1 MIEFLRSAAAR
12 DTMPPLRRRCA
23 LGGSIPYQDLSHSRL
38 EPERCAQAAGQ
49 ASIDANQLFQ
59 LLDTIAK
66 AVSF

>member
-1 MIEFLRSAAAR
+1 MA
-12 DTMPPLRRRCA
+12 
-23 LGGSIPYQDLSHSRL
+23 
-38 EPERCAQAAGQ
+38 PERCAQAAGQ

>member
-1 MIEFLRSAAAR
+1 MR
-12 DTMPPLRRRCA
+12 DEIPLQQHA
-23 LGGSIPYQDLSHSRL
+23 HDLSHSRL

>member
-1 MIEFLRSAAAR
+1 MRDEIPPSAKQPHDMKKKKKKSTPGREAR
-12 DTMPPLRRRCA
+12 TLCGRR
-23 LGGSIPYQDLSHSRL
+23 L
-38 EPERCAQAAGQ
+38 GQ